1 MTGTAAAAQVDSDL
15 PAAQRERRRRIVR
28 AAIDLLEVGEYD
40 SIQIRD
46 VAERAHVALGTLYR
60 YFTSKEHVYA
70 AALVEWSSDFRPH
83 SLPGAGD
90 GETDE
95 QRLRALMKRAIRA
108 FEVRPQ
114 MMRAELVLESSSD
127 GNARVLFEQFAAQNL
142 AAMKAALQNMNR
154 QDAIAVIETANSVM
168 ASRLR
173 SWALGR
179 CTIKDVDRAV
189 QRTLDLIFSPPPAL
203 PKGRT

>member
-1 MTGTAAAAQVDSDL
+1 MTPTTASAHVDTDL
-15 PAAQRERRRRIVR
+15 PAAQRERRQRIVR
-28 AAIDLLEVGEYD
+28 AAIELLEVGEYD
-40 SIQIRD
+40 TIQIRD

-70 AALVEWSSDFRPH
+70 AALVEWSSDFRPR
-83 SLPGAGD
+83 SKPGAGD

-114 MMRAELVLESSSD
+114 MMRAEVVLESSSD
-127 GNARVLFEQFAAQNL
+127 PNARLLFEQFAAQNL
-142 AAMKAALQNMNR
+142 AAMKAAVQNMNP

-168 ASRLR
+168 ANRLR

-179 CTIKDVDRAV
+179 CTIADVDRAV
-189 QRTLDLIFSPPPAL
+189 QRTLDLIFSPPPA
-203 PKGRT
+203 